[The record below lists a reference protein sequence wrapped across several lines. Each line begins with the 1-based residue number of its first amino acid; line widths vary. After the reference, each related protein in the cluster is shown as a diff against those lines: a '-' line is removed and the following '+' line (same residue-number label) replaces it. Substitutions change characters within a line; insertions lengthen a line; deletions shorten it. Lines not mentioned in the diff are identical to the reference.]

1 MIRKELIVV
10 ALIVVFSI
18 NVSAGMNA
26 KCDGNTLIS
35 YDKNNDIV
43 KQDCSILHTGAGMVY
58 RGACKTY
65 TGGADC
71 WRVSGDVTTAYREA
85 IRGVANKSDGDPWK
99 GTYEPVTTTT
109 TLMSSI
115 SSLSCPVCQVCDVCD
130 CSSYKN
136 VISALNSTIDFY
148 KGNADAY
155 KAASDS
161 KVDKATYMSALDDKD
176 KVIQISAE
184 SNVRCMKDKADV
196 ESWNATYMII
206 AGVCV
211 FIVVLV
217 IYIWVKYE
225 FYGGVKFDDAF
236 SDSKS
241 VKPKKK
247 Q

>member
-1 MIRKELIVV
+1 MIRKEFFVV

-26 KCDGNTLIS
+26 KCDGNTLVS
-35 YDKNNDIV
+35 YDKNNDIIR
-43 KQDCSILHTGAGMVY
+43 QDCSILHTGAGMVY

-109 TLMSSI
+109 TLMSAVVSQ
-115 SSLSCPVCQVCDVCD
+115 CPVCQACDVCD

-148 KGNADAY
+148 RGNADAY

-176 KVIQISAE
+176 RVIQVSADM
-184 SNVRCMKDKADV
+184 NVKCMKDKADV
-196 ESWNATYMII
+196 ESWNATYILI
-206 AGVCV
+206 SAVCV
-211 FIVVLV
+211 FIVALV
-217 IYIWVKYE
+217 VYIWVKYE
-225 FYGGVKFDDAF
+225 FLGSKFDDPFA
-236 SDSKS
+236 DPKAIKS
-241 VKPKKK
+241 KKK
-247 Q
+247 R